1 MSNKHSELNETQEAV
16 QSSMQKP
23 EEKVVSERGNTESNK
38 VNDESL
44 NPVIPSFNKHPD
56 KQEFVEIEMDNQVG
70 DSKSYGQSQSDKES
84 VVAQPT
90 RWYSHN
96 VSPSL
101 ISDSSEWGQIK
112 PESCQSEMIKGMNS
126 EDSSETSIASV
137 SNQISKRV
145 RPVVVSKDGSNED
158 DEQGRSDDNF
168 EDENEIKEDKT
179 LPCHDLGHY
188 VARLRTIIYP
198 NFLNYYLMHFL
209 FFTALCFVGAII
221 MILIDSN
228 INYIDA
234 LYTAVS
240 SYTGSGLTV
249 FDLTKVKFGIQFI
262 SYLLT
267 FIGSIV
273 LDSSYY
279 ILIKLF
285 RMGTKKQTKSLE
297 GTAPQVVIDA
307 AIAQA
312 RHINSTET
320 KTSILLLAVI
330 WLYNI
335 IVQIIGFLL
344 LLIAFAKDKDK
355 IEATGVNWVW
365 FTLYQTNSAFNNCG
379 IVLSSNSLV
388 SFSNNA
394 GVSIVTS
401 ILTVLGNTCYPIV
414 LRGII
419 ELLGIVLK
427 CTRYNK
433 IVQYILR
440 YPRRCSTHI
449 YPRKATIWLVIVFLM
464 ITFSE
469 FIIQMSLDFKNFKD
483 IPVGYR
489 TIDIFAQSIS
499 TRTAGFAF
507 LDFSKISSG
516 CYVMMIGFM
525 YLSSYPITVT
535 LRETNPYLR
544 HKENSNQ
551 DSGIV
556 YQAKNMLAWD
566 VVCFY
571 SFYFLICC
579 CEQDALRKD
588 YTYTEF
594 MILFEVISAYGT
606 VGYSLPMTNG
616 AYSVSGGFRPI
627 CKLFICCVMMFGKH
641 RGFPERVDR
650 GFTPYQIVI
659 NRKENEDSSLEC
671 QVNDRDEK
679 KLRKEEKAK
688 IQSENKK
695 EVNTSTSII
704 SAVDTPLNLPQRSQI
719 GSRNYDEITFRNN
732 DL

>member
-1 MSNKHSELNETQEAV
+1 MNNK
-16 QSSMQKP
+16 KP
-23 EEKVVSERGNTESNK
+23 EGKVVSEIGNTEPNK
-38 VNDESL
+38 VSDE
-44 NPVIPSFNKHPD
+44 NVTPVTSSFNKYPD
-56 KQEFVEIEMDNQVG
+56 KQESVEIEMDNRVN
-70 DSKSYGQSQSDKES
+70 DSRSYDHSQNDNEG
-84 VVAQPT
+84 VVQQPR
-90 RWYSHN
+90 RWYSNN

-101 ISDSSEWGQIK
+101 RSGFSEQGQMGR
-112 PESCQSEMIKGMNS
+112 ENCQSEMAEGVNS

-145 RPVVVSKDGSNED
+145 RPAVVLNDGSKED
-158 DEQGRSDDNF
+158 EEQGRSDDNF
-168 EDENEIKEDKT
+168 EDENEIKEDKS
-179 LPCHDLGHY
+179 LPPHDLGYY

-221 MILIDSN
+221 MILIDSKL
-228 INYIDA
+228 NYIDA

-249 FDLTKVKFGIQFI
+249 IDLTKVKFGIQFI

-320 KTSILLLAVI
+320 KTSILLLVVI

-335 IVQIIGFLL
+335 IVQVIGFLL

-394 GVSIVTS
+394 GVTIIVS

-419 ELLGIVLK
+419 ELLGIILK
-427 CTRYNK
+427 CTRYDK
-433 IVQYILR
+433 IIQYILR

-449 YPRKATIWLVIVFLM
+449 YPRKATIWLIIVFFM

-469 FIIQMSLDFKNFKD
+469 FIIQMSLDFNNFKD

-499 TRTAGFAF
+499 TRTAGFAI

-671 QVNDRDEK
+671 QVNDRNEK
-679 KLRKEEKAK
+679 KIRKEEKTKVQA
-688 IQSENKK
+688 ENNK
-695 EVNTSTSII
+695 EGNTSTSVI
-704 SAVDTPLNLPQRSQI
+704 SALDTPLSLPQRNQVS
-719 GSRNYDEITFRNN
+719 SRNFDEITFRDN